1 MQNLLRSKTR
11 LAFIQYIFLSLS
23 SDQSLEKLKKDF
35 NEYFLNLTISSIEE
49 NKDSKIQ
56 YNKIFFNKLTENYIK
71 FLSTN
76 NVEDILNSLIKFDRK
91 FEKWEKINQ
100 SIILSIITELD
111 ITSKNKIKITL
122 NDYINI
128 AKSFVKSNE
137 LKMINAIS
145 DRYLNEK
152 KYI

>member
-100 SIILSIITELD
+100 SIILSIITE
-111 ITSKNKIKITL
+111 
-122 NDYINI
+122 
-128 AKSFVKSNE
+128 
-137 LKMINAIS
+137 
-145 DRYLNEK
+145 
-152 KYI
+152 